1 MQRHDPPAVLANP
14 RARDR
19 VRRPAAG
26 PMTRRRRLVPRAR
39 TWTAPSRWEVEASVD
54 AATRIPAT
62 AIVTRYG
69 GLAGS
74 ALLAVAGAWS
84 EQRHISWVW
93 LAGLVLLVGS
103 WLLVTAALWALP
115 VLVSGPLE
123 SRDVYSYACQGSL
136 VVHGIDPYAH
146 GPASLPCPWLS
157 HVTPLWRS
165 AHSPYGPLWLMVS
178 GAGAATGRLALAV
191 AVLRVAA
198 LAGMALVGWAGH
210 RLARTVGVDPVRA
223 AWLGIASPLVM
234 IHALS
239 GAHNDALLAGLVAA
253 AFAVATRVPATPAP
267 TADAAARG
275 WGRTGT
281 ATPVV
286 GRRWGR
292 TGTATPVVGRRWG
305 RTGQAALVG
314 ALLGLA
320 FAVKANA
327 LVALPFVVLLIA
339 ADRRWRSIL
348 GAAATAGA
356 GLIGAFGL
364 LWALTGFGLG
374 WVSALSNTTR
384 SIIEPNSIPTGLGLG
399 AAKVLGKL
407 GQPDLARHA
416 VGYFR
421 AAGLVVLAG
430 LLLAPVAFPW
440 YALAGVALLAY
451 GLTDDRLRYGLALLV
466 APVGLLILPNGR
478 GLAIRYLTASALFEA
493 TLVVAVA
500 SAAVIYLVRQRR
512 AERTPTGAA

>member
-1 MQRHDPPAVLANP
+1 M
-14 RARDR
+14 
-19 VRRPAAG
+19 
-26 PMTRRRRLVPRAR
+26 
-39 TWTAPSRWEVEASVD
+39 D
-54 AATRIPAT
+54 AATRIPST

-93 LAGLVLLVGS
+93 LAGLVLLVGSWLLLGRRLAGVRLS

-210 RLARTVGVDPVRA
+210 RLARTVGADPVRA

-275 WGRTGT
+275 
-281 ATPVV
+281 
-286 GRRWGR
+286 
-292 TGTATPVVGRRWG
+292 WG

-430 LLLAPVAFPW
+430 LLVAVWLWARRECRAASVVPAAGVALLASVVLAPVAFPW

>member
-1 MQRHDPPAVLANP
+1 M
-14 RARDR
+14 
-19 VRRPAAG
+19 
-26 PMTRRRRLVPRAR
+26 
-39 TWTAPSRWEVEASVD
+39 D

-93 LAGLVLLVGS
+93 LAGLVLLVGSWLLLGRRLAGVRLS

-430 LLLAPVAFPW
+430 LLVAVWLWARRECRAASVVPAAGVALLASVVLAPVAFPW